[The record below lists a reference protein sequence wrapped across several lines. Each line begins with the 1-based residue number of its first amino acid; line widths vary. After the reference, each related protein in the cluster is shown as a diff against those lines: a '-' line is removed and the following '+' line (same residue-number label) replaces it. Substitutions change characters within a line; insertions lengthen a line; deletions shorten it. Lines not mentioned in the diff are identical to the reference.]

1 MRELISLVENYIK
14 LNHYNYN
21 DFIDIFIYWWIFII
35 TVLFL
40 KWIYEYMI
48 DSVLLFSYNN
58 IYMENAEKFLYMS
71 YNDFLEKKQ
80 WSTFKVFDRW
90 MEYWYF
96 FMEQLLNRLL
106 ESLFWILIIVSIL
119 FYVDYRMAMI
129 TLAMVPVMIYLW
141 VFVNKK
147 TNYIQE
153 NINEIREK
161 AYWTFWDAIWNIWLI
176 KTLTLENRF
185 IKKLN
190 KWLNKAYNKQIK
202 VTKRW
207 VAANI
212 YTGFLVMI
220 SRFLVLW
227 LGIYFLVNWSLTF
240 ATLFLFFSYIWYIY
254 FPLSFIFWNLKNIQ
268 KQLTWVSRFYEQ
280 LDKLLIDKDI
290 NSKIKLSKTKWGIHF
305 NNVWFDYWDWKKILN
320 KISFNINSWEKI
332 AFVWNTWAWKSTI
345 INLLFRFW
353 EINSWEITIDG
364 INIKDISKLSLRK
377 KIWIV
382 MQDNSLFNTTIKE
395 NLLFANKDAS
405 TNDIENAIKKAE
417 ANFVF
422 KLDKWINTVIWE
434 RWLKLSWW
442 EKQRLAIARLFLK
455 NPKIL
460 VLDEATSAL
469 DNKTERLVQK
479 ALDRLMK
486 WRTSIVIAHRLSTIK
501 NADKIFMIE
510 NWKIIEEWNY
520 SELINKNWKFYELA
534 NPEHLILN

>member
-1 MRELISLVENYIK
+1 M
-14 LNHYNYN
+14 
-21 DFIDIFIYWWIFII
+21 
-35 TVLFL
+35 
-40 KWIYEYMI
+40 
-48 DSVLLFSYNN
+48 
-58 IYMENAEKFLYMS
+58 
-71 YNDFLEKKQ
+71 
-80 WSTFKVFDRW
+80 
-90 MEYWYF
+90 
-96 FMEQLLNRLL
+96 
-106 ESLFWILIIVSIL
+106 
-119 FYVDYRMAMI
+119 
-129 TLAMVPVMIYLW
+129 
-141 VFVNKK
+141 
-147 TNYIQE
+147 
-153 NINEIREK
+153 
-161 AYWTFWDAIWNIWLI
+161 
-176 KTLTLENRF
+176 
-185 IKKLN
+185 
-190 KWLNKAYNKQIK
+190 
-202 VTKRW
+202 
-207 VAANI
+207 
-212 YTGFLVMI
+212 
-220 SRFLVLW
+220 
-227 LGIYFLVNWSLTF
+227 
-240 ATLFLFFSYIWYIY
+240 
-254 FPLSFIFWNLKNIQ
+254 
-268 KQLTWVSRFYEQ
+268 
-280 LDKLLIDKDI
+280 DKLLIDKDI

-382 MQDNSLFNTTIKE
+382 MQDNSLFNTTIKD